1 MGHIAIMVDTFAALA
16 EPNRFR
22 IVELLR
28 GGPRPVNDIGLSLRL
43 NQPQVSKHLRVL
55 KEAGLVDVEPRA
67 QQRLYHLRASE
78 LRRLH
83 EWLERYRRIW
93 QSRFNQL
100 DEVIQEMVATMN
112 ETDMRLQGDRE
123 IVISRTFNAPARIV
137 FDAVTKPEL
146 VKRWWAPK
154 SHGAMVSCEADV
166 RVGGAYRY
174 VMRQGNGPELA
185 FSGTYLEVTPPTR
198 LVYEEIFEPMK
209 HLGAVKVTVTFE
221 EKDGKTRIVNHSVY
235 PSREVRDGVLASGME
250 HGMREAMD
258 QLDALVVSLG

>member
-1 MGHIAIMVDTFAALA
+1 MVDTFAALA

-28 GGPRPVNDIGLSLRL
+28 GGPRPVNDIGERLRL

-55 KEAGLVDVEPRA
+55 KAAGLVDVEPRA

-93 QSRFNQL
+93 ESRFNQL
-100 DEVIQEMVATMN
+100 DEVLQEMVTTMN

-123 IVISRTFNAPARIV
+123 IVISRTFNAPARVV
-137 FDAVTKPEL
+137 FDACTKPEL

-154 SHGAMVSCEADV
+154 SHGVTMVECEADL
-166 RVGGAYRY
+166 RVGGKYRY
-174 VMRQGNGPELA
+174 VLQQGNQLLA
-185 FSGTYLEVTPPTR
+185 FSGTYFELDRPKRIVS
-198 LVYEEIFEPMK
+198 EEIFEPMAAV
-209 HLGAVKVTVTFE
+209 GAANITVTFE
-221 EKDGKTRIVNHSVY
+221 ERDGKTRLVNHSVY
-235 PSREVRDGVLASGME
+235 PSKEARDGVVASGME
-250 HGMREAMD
+250 HGMREAFD
-258 QLDALVVSLG
+258 QLDELVASLA